1 MPPGS
6 HASLSGDGPSAPR
19 RRLRAWGWGTPLV
32 LALSGGL
39 FVTSALSSD
48 GTDLRP
54 GRYQDLA
61 GLVSNEAAQAEALT
75 ERVNDL
81 DREIQQL
88 SEGLGD
94 AQVDDLQAEVAGLR
108 DPAGLTEHT
117 GAGLTITLSDAPLS
131 VRESS
136 ELNQNLHVV
145 HQQDIQTVVNALWAG
160 GAEAI
165 TIQGQRIITTTG
177 IKCQGNAIL
186 LQGIAYPQPYVI
198 SAIGDPA
205 DLRDAIDDDSSID
218 TYREQADDPRIAVGW
233 ELAEDDDLVAG
244 EYRGLLDVQHAEP
257 LR

>member
-1 MPPGS
+1 V
-6 HASLSGDGPSAPR
+6 
-19 RRLRAWGWGTPLV
+19 V
-32 LALSGGL
+32 LLLSGGL
-39 FVTSALSSD
+39 FVASALSSD

-81 DREIQQL
+81 DSEVQQL

-94 AQVDDLQAEVAGLR
+94 AQVDDLQGQVETLR
-108 DPAGLTEHT
+108 APAGLTEVT
-117 GAGLTITLSDAPLS
+117 GSGVTITLSDAPLS

-136 ELNQNLHVV
+136 DLDQNLHVV

-165 TIQGQRIITTTG
+165 TIQGQRIVTTTG

-198 SAIGDPA
+198 SAIGDPTA
-205 DLRDAIDDDSSID
+205 LETAVDDDATIA
-218 TYREQADDPRIAVGW
+218 TYREQAADPRIAVGW
-233 ELAEDDDLVAG
+233 EMQEDDDLVAS
-244 EYRGLLDVQHAEP
+244 EYRGLLDVQLAEP
-257 LR
+257 LG